1 MNMDTKGMGL
11 KPQVLLA
18 ALGCSGGDLKKTF
31 TAEDL
36 LIRAWER
43 NKAAWGLRG
52 YEDQHPDPEKIYKEL
67 NRRGGSGLVGL
78 GLLEQVSPLVFRL
91 TPAGLAGASELNP
104 DNMQVREK
112 ASRELQEQ
120 IKAILGHSVF
130 RAWLNDPSSPKSF
143 HKAGSF
149 WGIAPG
155 TPPRVA
161 RERVSF
167 VDVTLAAADRLL
179 NDRDLDAVSDERK
192 QVLFDRHD
200 VQRCRE
206 FQLSLK
212 ERFAK
217 ELQRMGAI
225 EHPAAAS

>member
-1 MNMDTKGMGL
+1 MMDTKSMGL
-11 KPQVLLA
+11 KPQLLLA
-18 ALGCSGGDLKKTF
+18 AIACSNGDLRVTF

-67 NRRGGSGLVGL
+67 NRRGENGLVGL
-78 GLLEQVSPLVFRL
+78 GLLEQVNPLVFRL
-91 TPAGLAGASELNP
+91 TPAGLAAASELNP
-104 DNMQVREK
+104 DDIKVREK

-120 IKAILGHSVF
+120 IKTILGHAVF
-130 RAWLNDPSSPKSF
+130 RAWLEDPSTPKSF
-143 HKAGSF
+143 HKAGAF

-161 RERVSF
+161 RERVAF
-167 VDVTLAAADRLL
+167 VEMTLRAAEALL
-179 NDRDLDAVSDERK
+179 VARDIETVSDEHRRA
-192 QVLFDRHD
+192 LFDRHD
-200 VQRCRE
+200 IQRCLE
-206 FQLSLK
+206 FQRTMK

-217 ELQRMGAI
+217 ELQRLGVTERFSSAG
-225 EHPAAAS
+225 